1 MGMTPGTGTTP
12 DSHQDIDLPPEH
24 LGVVRALLQSHL
36 PGVAVWAYGSRVTG
50 NARRYSDLDLVAF
63 PPPEQGKQVQELREA
78 FEESDLPFR
87 IDLFSW
93 SEIPAS
99 FHQGI
104 QQKYAVLQHG
114 NGGIGRRE
122 ASERL

>member
-1 MGMTPGTGTTP
+1 M
-12 DSHQDIDLPPEH
+12 
-24 LGVVRALLQSHL
+24 
-36 PGVAVWAYGSRVTG
+36 AVWAYGSRVTG

-63 PPPEQGKQVQELREA
+63 PSPDQGKQVQELREA

-104 QQKYAVLQHG
+104 KQKCAVLQHG
-114 NGGIGRRE
+114 DGGIGRRE